1 MNIINSDFK
10 EKYFIT
16 TEHGVFTPR
25 YTYES
30 YNEGTDELVGVEIIA
45 TAEEVYEEF
54 LQLKNTMR
62 ESTTPQESKI
72 DKSIKELREEN
83 EALQERLAFIQESDA
98 DNILLINELQLSLE
112 ELEEKINTLENG
124 GIN

>member
-1 MNIINSDFK
+1 MNIINSEFK

-54 LQLKNTMR
+54 LQLKNTIS

-72 DKSIKELREEN
+72 DKSIRELKEEN

-98 DNILLINELQLSLE
+98 DNILLINDLQLELE
-112 ELEEKINTLENG
+112 ELKEKIATLENG
-124 GIN
+124 GAN